1 MNFKMIVYLLG
12 NILRVEG
19 LLMLV
24 PVIAAVCFL
33 EKTAA
38 TALIAS
44 AGLCLIIGTKLLCAS
59 FSGPDWL
66 VRRTLTVTEFKPKPW
81 PRTPGFGSWVLVPP
95 TLKKR

>member
-44 AGLCLIIGTKLLCAS
+44 AGLCLIIGTAIGSREPENKRIY
-59 FSGPDWL
+59 G
-66 VRRTLTVTEFKPKPW
+66 RRPVGIGCCS
-81 PRTPGFGSWVLVPP
+81 R
-95 TLKKR
+95 